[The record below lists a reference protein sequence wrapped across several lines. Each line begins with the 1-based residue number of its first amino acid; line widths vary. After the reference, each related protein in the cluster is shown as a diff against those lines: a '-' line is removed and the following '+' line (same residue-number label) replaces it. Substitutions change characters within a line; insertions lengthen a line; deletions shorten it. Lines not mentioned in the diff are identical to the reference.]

1 MASKR
6 IVIDYEKLPEDVVNR
21 IKIEYPDGFEENL
34 VTFTNAQGA
43 YVSALPFETEEIY
56 YLVRMT
62 ESEARQIIKDDDDYD
77 DTGKLR
83 DDFEEDINEDGEKY
97 LDDNMDEA
105 ENIKDDNYNV

>member
-62 ESEARQIIKDDDDYD
+62 ESEARQIIKDDEDYD